1 MSADN
6 GGSRQGDY
14 KTWDESAANAG
25 RSWARRCR
33 QLCTTGAEFGLTMH
47 RASTNAVGSA
57 CRAAVPF
64 LPVAS
69 IRARRRVGMLT
80 GTCAPA

>member
-14 KTWDESAANAG
+14 KTREESAASAR
-25 RSWARRCR
+25 RSWARTCR

-64 LPVAS
+64 LSVAS